1 MVEFYKDDIR
11 EYKKCSKRFLP
22 EKIDILLIAESPPFP
37 KKDIKS
43 YFYFS
48 EYLPQRDLLFQL
60 IIKVIYDYNF
70 RQGDNKIKYLNMLK
84 KDGYYLVDSVNYP
97 IDLDKNGNK
106 VNDVEKNN
114 VIEEGKGGFIKGL
127 EKINVSKNTKIILI
141 KENIYRIYNNFLSE
155 KGFCVINED
164 KINFPFWYDYDFINE
179 IRYLLNFKNVGMLYC
194 FKKLIKYSRYAI
206 NSISSNRIEDITT
219 FALFEIALALID
231 YGESILLL
239 VKNSKIVSAN
249 VLGRSILEA
258 WFTIKWILEDDS
270 KINAL
275 KFYINHFELR
285 KDKAKYLDAISIEDI
300 DRIND
305 NEKVFI
311 EMASNKFNIEVNY
324 EDDINELKNY
334 PKYKKIAESAG
345 LLEYYNTVYKYLSD
359 YTHISS
365 VTTSEY
371 FENGYEIKQDI
382 PKDYKD
388 LIMIISA
395 IYFYVLDNLDK
406 HLGIKNIKKI
416 EKVNKY
422 FNYFSKDK

>member
-37 KKDIKS
+37 KKGIKS
-43 YFYFS
+43 YFYFN

-60 IIKVIYDYNF
+60 IIKAVYDHNF
-70 RQGDNKIKYLNMLK
+70 KQGDNKIKYLNMLK
-84 KDGYYLVDSVNYP
+84 KDGYYLVDSINYP
-97 IDLDKNGNK
+97 IDLDKKGNK
-106 VNDVEKNN
+106 VNDVEKNK
-114 VIEEGKGGFIKGL
+114 VIEEGKGEFIKGL

-141 KENIYRIYNNFLSE
+141 KENIYRIFNNFLSE
-155 KGFCVINED
+155 NGFCVINED
-164 KINFPFWYDYDFINE
+164 KVNFPFWYDYDFINE
-179 IRYLLNFKNVGMLYC
+179 IRYLLNFKNVGVLYC
-194 FKKLIKYSRYAI
+194 FKKLIKYSRNAI
-206 NSISSNRIEDITT
+206 NNINSNRIEDIRT
-219 FALFEIALALID
+219 FALFEITVALID

-239 VKNSKIVSAN
+239 AKNSKMLNAN
-249 VLGRSILEA
+249 VLGRSVLEA
-258 WFTIKWILEDDS
+258 WFTTKWILEDDS

-275 KFYINHFELR
+275 KFYVNNFELR
-285 KDKAKYLDAISIEDI
+285 KDKAKYIDAISNEDI
-300 DRIND
+300 DKIND
-305 NEKVFI
+305 NEKIFI
-311 EMASNKFNIEVNY
+311 EKASDEFNIGVNY
-324 EDDINELKNY
+324 EDDINELKKY
-334 PKYKKIAESAG
+334 PKYKEIADSTG

-359 YTHISS
+359 YTHIGSIA
-365 VTTSEY
+365 TSKY
-371 FENGYEIKQDI
+371 FENGYEIKRDI
-382 PKDYKD
+382 NKDYKD

>member
-1 MVEFYKDDIR
+1 MVEFYKDNLQ
-11 EYKKCSKRFLP
+11 EYKKYSKKFLP
-22 EKIDILLIAESPPFP
+22 KKINVLFLTESPPFP

-114 VIEEGKGGFIKGL
+114 VIEEGKRKFIKGL
-127 EKINVSKNTKIILI
+127 EKMEVSKNTKIILI
-141 KENIYRIYNNFLSE
+141 KENIYRLYNNFLSE

-179 IRYLLNFKNVGMLYC
+179 IRYLLNFKNVGILYC
-194 FKKLIKYSRYAI
+194 FKKLIKYSRDAI
-206 NSISSNRIEDITT
+206 NSINSNRIEDIRT
-219 FALFEIALALID
+219 FALFEIAMALID

-239 VKNSKIVSAN
+239 VKNSKILSAN

-275 KFYINHFELR
+275 RFYINNFELR
-285 KDKAKYLDAISIEDI
+285 KDKAKYLNAISNEDI

-305 NEKVFI
+305 NERVFI
-311 EMASNKFNIEVNY
+311 EMASSKFNIEVNY

-365 VTTSEY
+365 ITTGEY
-371 FENGYEIKQDI
+371 FGNGYEIKQDI
-382 PKDYKD
+382 SKDYKD

-395 IYFYVLDNLDK
+395 IYFYVLDNIDK
-406 HLGIKNIKKI
+406 HISIKNIKKI

-422 FNYFSKDK
+422 FNYFSKG

>member
-1 MVEFYKDDIR
+1 MVEFYKDNLQ
-11 EYKKCSKRFLP
+11 EYKKYSKKFLP
-22 EKIDILLIAESPPFP
+22 KKINVLFLAESPPFP

-70 RQGDNKIKYLNMLK
+70 RQDDNKIKYLNMLK
-84 KDGYYLVDSVNYP
+84 KDGYYLVDSINYP

-114 VIEEGKGGFIKGL
+114 VIEEGKVEFIKGL
-127 EKINVSKNTKIILI
+127 EKMDVYKNTKIILI

-179 IRYLLNFKNVGMLYC
+179 IRYLLNFKNVGILYC
-194 FKKLIKYSRYAI
+194 FKKLMKYSRDAI
-206 NSISSNRIEDITT
+206 NSINSNRIEDIRT
-219 FALFEIALALID
+219 FALFEITMALID

-239 VKNSKIVSAN
+239 VKNSKILSAN

-258 WFTIKWILEDDS
+258 WITIKWILEDDS

-275 KFYINHFELR
+275 KFYINNFELR
-285 KDKAKYLDAISIEDI
+285 KDKAKYLNAISNEDI

-305 NEKVFI
+305 NERIFI
-311 EMASNKFNIEVNY
+311 EMASNEFNIEVNY

-334 PKYKKIAESAG
+334 PKYKKIAESAS

-359 YTHISS
+359 YTHIGS
-365 VTTSEY
+365 VTTGEY

-382 PKDYKD
+382 PRDYKD

-395 IYFYVLDNLDK
+395 IYFYVLDNIDK

-422 FNYFSKDK
+422 FNYFSKG